1 MTDDDERRRRWRQ
14 TYRATLAVCSAL
26 LVVLL
31 FAGYWGRKVVE
42 RRQIVCEGKVDG
54 WMGGWCGHLSP
65 VELEAGAIR
74 TKSANVVA

>member
-1 MTDDDERRRRWRQ
+1 MGGWVDGWM
-14 TYRATLAVCSAL
+14 
-26 LVVLL
+26 
-31 FAGYWGRKVVE
+31 
-42 RRQIVCEGKVDG
+42 VDG

>member
-1 MTDDDERRRRWRQ
+1 M
-14 TYRATLAVCSAL
+14 
-26 LVVLL
+26 
-31 FAGYWGRKVVE
+31 E